1 MQTPMNDKYEKI
13 KLQSRLRQQKFYMK
27 NKVILLQK
35 RKDQRR
41 LNKDVVMEEVIIAP
55 REIINLEF
63 ITNKINVVSENEIT
77 RKTHVQRMK
86 TFFELTGTDNL
97 EENLIDHVKIIDCI
111 ELATYGTKTKKTYK
125 VNSKKNIMES
135 LLFVLDKCG
144 VLLDVTIRTKYQD
157 YYEKLKIISSDQ
169 LQMSKTNKMDSV
181 LHFEDYRNRIKD
193 YYGTKGKQFLLVKM
207 YESCSCRDDYGRMKI
222 VTTMEETTLDKN
234 SNFLVLNELD
244 CNICIQDYKTSKNKE
259 AIFVSLPIET
269 RLLIENYIKKNNL
282 TNVLFPSKS
291 LSQYIKNMN
300 KRVNIDG
307 SINYIRHSVV
317 SSILN
322 DLDISPQERL
332 DLSKRMFHS
341 PITSLDYIRMI
352 EDSDHKTSLLL

>member
-144 VLLDVTIRTKYQD
+144 VLLNVTIRTKYQD
-157 YYEKLKIISSDQ
+157 YYEKIKIISSDQ

-181 LHFEDYRNRIKD
+181 LHS
-193 YYGTKGKQFLLVKM
+193 KGFNLHQVPNALIL
-207 YESCSCRDDYGRMKI
+207 
-222 VTTMEETTLDKN
+222 KN
-234 SNFLVLNELD
+234 AKHNEQQWRAEFPVFY
-244 CNICIQDYKTSKNKE
+244 NWFINK
-259 AIFVSLPIET
+259 L
-269 RLLIENYIKKNNL
+269 
-282 TNVLFPSKS
+282 
-291 LSQYIKNMN
+291 
-300 KRVNIDG
+300 
-307 SINYIRHSVV
+307 
-317 SSILN
+317 
-322 DLDISPQERL
+322 
-332 DLSKRMFHS
+332 
-341 PITSLDYIRMI
+341 
-352 EDSDHKTSLLL
+352 

>member
-13 KLQSRLRQQKFYMK
+13 KLQSRLRQQRFYNK
-27 NKVILLQK
+27 HKVILLQR

-55 REIINLEF
+55 REKINFEF

-86 TFFELTGTDNL
+86 TFYELTETDNL
-97 EENLIDHVKIIDCI
+97 EESLIDHVKIIDCI
-111 ELATYGTKTKKTYK
+111 EKATYGKITKKTYK

-135 LLFVLDKCG
+135 LLFVLDKCN
-144 VLLDVTIRTKYQD
+144 VYLDITIRTHYQD

-169 LQMSKTNKMDSV
+169 LQMSKTNKMESV

-193 YYGTKGKQFLLVKM
+193 YYGTKGKQYLLVKL
-207 YESCSCRDDYGRMKI
+207 YESCTCRDDYGKMKI
-222 VTTMEETTLDKN
+222 VNNMEETTLDKN
-234 SNFLVLNELD
+234 SNFLVLNEVD

-269 RLLIENYIKKNNL
+269 RLLIENYIKKNIQ
-282 TNVLFPSKS
+282 
-291 LSQYIKNMN
+291 SQFKEKYN
-300 KRVNIDG
+300 G
-307 SINYIRHSVV
+307 
-317 SSILN
+317 
-322 DLDISPQERL
+322 
-332 DLSKRMFHS
+332 
-341 PITSLDYIRMI
+341 ITVICTRQM
-352 EDSDHKTSLLL
+352 